1 MTMENR
7 WKKIVAERA
16 VDVIKA
22 EDLTEPSAALLT
34 DEIGPAEFI
43 KALSDAGQWLD
54 AARVLACALP
64 RREAVWWACVCARGM
79 AGVAGDEAQQHSM
92 AAAEKW
98 VYEPTDERRT
108 AAYVSV
114 QKCRD
119 DSGGKYCALAA
130 AFSEE
135 VLPLGGEQKIEVESS
150 LFPNLVFFIIMQAAD
165 EGEEDLMDQRL
176 QEYLAI
182 GEDIARGGSG
192 KKEAPPA

>member
-1 MTMENR
+1 MENR

-16 VDVIKA
+16 VDVVRA
-22 EDLTEPSAALLT
+22 EDLADPSVALLT
-34 DEIGPAEFI
+34 DDVAPADFVT
-43 KALSDAGQWLD
+43 ALWEAGQLLD

-79 AGVAGDEAQQHSM
+79 DGVVRDPAQQLSL

-98 VYEPTDERRT
+98 VYEPTDEHRT

-114 QKCRD
+114 QKCRE
-119 DSGGKYCALAA
+119 DSGGKFCALAA

-135 VLPLGGEQKIEVESS
+135 VLPLGGDQKVEVENS
-150 LFPNLVFFIIMQAAD
+150 LFPNLVFFIVMQAAG

-176 QEYLAI
+176 QEYLAV
-182 GEDIARGGSG
+182 GKDIACGGSG
-192 KKEAPPA
+192 KKEALPA